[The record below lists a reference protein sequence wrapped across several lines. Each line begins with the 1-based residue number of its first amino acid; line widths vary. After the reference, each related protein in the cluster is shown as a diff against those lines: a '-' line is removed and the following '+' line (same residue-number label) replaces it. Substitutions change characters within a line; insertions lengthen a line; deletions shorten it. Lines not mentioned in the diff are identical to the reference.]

1 MAIEA
6 RTRTKFH
13 KIGLLLNITKNLGG
27 FMQNVGPRLLGM
39 NQIRG
44 VLKNK
49 IIMVIRGT
57 LRASPT
63 VPNFFLPK
71 YYCFSTPQICIGR

>member
-27 FMQNVGPRLLGM
+27 FMQNVGPQLLAM

-49 IIMVIRGT
+49 IITVIRGT
-57 LRASPT
+57 LSRWIQSLWPDAAVTQLTTHS
-63 VPNFFLPK
+63 LP
-71 YYCFSTPQICIGR
+71 G

>member
-27 FMQNVGPRLLGM
+27 FMQNVGPRLLDM

-44 VLKNK
+44 VLKKN
-49 IIMVIRGT
+49 
-57 LRASPT
+57 
-63 VPNFFLPK
+63 
-71 YYCFSTPQICIGR
+71 YYGDTGDS